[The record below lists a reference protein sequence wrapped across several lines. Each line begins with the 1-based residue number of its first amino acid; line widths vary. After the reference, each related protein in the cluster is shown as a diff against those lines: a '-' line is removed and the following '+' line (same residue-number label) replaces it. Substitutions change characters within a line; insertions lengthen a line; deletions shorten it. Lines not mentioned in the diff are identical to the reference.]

1 MSPINTVRRATGI
14 FSSSATPAKYS
25 LSSAVTRYDSL
36 PHSTAS
42 YSDGPRSP
50 SNNDESIG
58 DERYGWQPNQTTV
71 IFQRMEKNCPDVL
84 KAYAKC
90 VIEKQNSGALVQGA
104 CDEQFKAVM
113 NCFRSVR

>member
-14 FSSSATPAKYS
+14 FSSSAMQSKYT
-25 LSSAVTRYDSL
+25 LSSAVSRNDSS
-36 PHSTAS
+36 PRSTAS
-42 YSDGPRSP
+42 FSDGPRSP
-50 SNNDESIG
+50 PNNDESIG
-58 DERYGWQPNQTTV
+58 DEHYGWQPNQTTV

-104 CDEQFKAVM
+104 CDEQFQVVM